1 VIDSPRVL
9 LGHGTENDFVVL
21 PDPDGIVWPEDRLD
35 AAMVRRLC
43 DRRAGLG
50 GDGVLRVVRSGH
62 VPDAPAV
69 LGSDLD
75 RCEWFMDHRNADGS
89 HAEMCGNGIRLF
101 LHVLVTEGLLDRN
114 SCEAGVL
121 VGTRG
126 GPRRVGATRD
136 GGYWVD
142 MGPARPFGV
151 GEATVSGQVFPGLA
165 VSMGNPHLAC
175 LTDADIDALDLTGTP
190 SFDPELFPDGVN
202 VELVTVLRPGAHIRL
217 RVSERGVGETR
228 SCGTGACAAAY
239 AALAAEGETEGT
251 VVVDVPGGRLSV
263 QVSPAT
269 TVLTGPAVLVSTGV
283 LCPEWLAG

>member
-1 VIDSPRVL
+1 VL

-21 PDPDGIVWPEDRLD
+21 PDPDGTVWPEARLD
-35 AAMVRRLC
+35 AALVRRLC

-50 GDGVLRVVRSGH
+50 GDGVLRVVRSAH
-62 VPDAPAV
+62 VPDAAAV
-69 LGSDLD
+69 LGEDLG

-101 LHVLVTEGLLDRN
+101 LHVLVSEGLLDRS
-114 SCEAGVL
+114 SCESGVL

-126 GPRRVGATRD
+126 GPRRVGATPD

-142 MGPARPFGV
+142 MGPARPFGT
-151 GEATVSGQVFPGLA
+151 GEATLSGQVFPGLA

-175 LTDADIDALDLTGTP
+175 LTDVPVGTLDLSAAPG
-190 SFDPELFPDGVN
+190 FDAALFPDGAN
-202 VELVTVLRPGAHIRL
+202 VEFVNVLRPGAHIRL

-239 AALAAEGETEGT
+239 AALAAEERSEGT

-263 QVSPAT
+263 EVSQAT
-269 TVLTGPAVLVSTGV
+269 TVLTGPAVLVSTGA